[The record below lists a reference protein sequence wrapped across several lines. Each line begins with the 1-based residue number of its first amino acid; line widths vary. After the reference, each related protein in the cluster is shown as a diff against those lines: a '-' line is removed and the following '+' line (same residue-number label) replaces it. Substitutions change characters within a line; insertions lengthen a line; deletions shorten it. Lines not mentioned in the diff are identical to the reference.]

1 MAALIADRAC
11 SHVIVEPDWV
21 PDHATGG
28 LTAFVRLEAK
38 AQTIG
43 EWLFR
48 GMARFYDAWRM
59 TWIDRSV
66 SAGGASKPVARG
78 LFGISV
84 TRLPKQRRAT

>member
-28 LTAFVRLEAK
+28 LSAFVRLEAK

-48 GMARFYDAWRM
+48 GMARLYDACSM
-59 TWIDRSV
+59 TL
-66 SAGGASKPVARG
+66 GG
-78 LFGISV
+78 
-84 TRLPKQRRAT
+84 